1 VGKKL
6 AVVMTANS
14 LTNAINKALMKF
26 PNKFITTTYARNVE
40 RYLSPLNEKERVIVT
55 RGKNGF
61 QSASLVTEEDLFEQ
75 FAPVVKT
82 KLKHK
87 LFMDLVNAR
96 KEAAKKSAKGKTV
109 YVNVTEDGE
118 CTVEEK
124 QDATT
129 FATFTN
135 GKEVP
140 VETKIKLEKT
150 AKVSAD
156 DDTKINKSKM
166 ETEKKSPVK
175 KVATKAAKKTTPAKK
190 VAAKKEAP
198 AKEAK
203 KIEVPKGKKAVTIK
217 EIIALIKKGT
227 KVYNHADKSL
237 TLGYMEKMKDHSRS
251 MPVSY

>member
-1 VGKKL
+1 
-6 AVVMTANS
+6 
-14 LTNAINKALMKF
+14 
-26 PNKFITTTYARNVE
+26 
-40 RYLSPLNEKERVIVT
+40 
-55 RGKNGF
+55 
-61 QSASLVTEEDLFEQ
+61 
-75 FAPVVKT
+75 
-82 KLKHK
+82 
-87 LFMDLVNAR
+87 
-96 KEAAKKSAKGKTV
+96 
-109 YVNVTEDGE
+109 
-118 CTVEEK
+118 
-124 QDATT
+124 
-129 FATFTN
+129 
-135 GKEVP
+135 
-140 VETKIKLEKT
+140 
-150 AKVSAD
+150 VSAD